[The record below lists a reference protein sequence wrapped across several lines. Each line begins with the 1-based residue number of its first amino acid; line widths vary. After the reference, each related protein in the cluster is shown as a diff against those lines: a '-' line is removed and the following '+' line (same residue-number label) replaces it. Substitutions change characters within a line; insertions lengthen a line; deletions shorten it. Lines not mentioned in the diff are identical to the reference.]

1 MSQMTPESYS
11 NWKNVYKDFLQ
22 SGRSQEEYCQEKGFS
37 LKWFERQNRKAA
49 GYEKRFP
56 QGVPE
61 EQKSPTQKS
70 LSELFVE
77 LIPGSLK
84 PDAVTIP
91 QPAAATSGL
100 KLTYREIVFE
110 LGHDFEE
117 STFKRA
123 LRIVREAF

>member
-1 MSQMTPESYS
+1 MTPESYS

-22 SGRSQEEYCQEKGFS
+22 HGCNKEEYCQEKGFS

-56 QGVPE
+56 QKVSE
-61 EQKSPTQKS
+61 EQQSPTPKS

-77 LIPGSLK
+77 LIPDSLK
-84 PDAVTIP
+84 PEAVEVP
-91 QPAAATSGL
+91 QVSSPL
-100 KLTYREIVFE
+100 RLTYREIVFE

-117 STFKRA
+117 ATFKRA

>member
-1 MSQMTPESYS
+1 MTPESYS
-11 NWKNVYKDFLQ
+11 NWKKVYKDFLQ
-22 SGRSQEEYCQEKGFS
+22 SGRSKEEYCQEKGFS

-56 QGVPE
+56 HGVPE
-61 EQKSPTQKS
+61 EQQSPTPKS

-77 LIPGSLK
+77 LIPESLK
-84 PDAVTIP
+84 PEAVEVP
-91 QPAAATSGL
+91 QVFSPL
-100 KLTYREIVFE
+100 RLTYREIVFE

>member
-1 MSQMTPESYS
+1 MTPESYA
-11 NWKNVYKDFLQ
+11 NWKNVCKDFLQ
-22 SGRSQEEYCQEKGFS
+22 SGRSKEEYCQEKGFS
-37 LKWFERQNRKAA
+37 LKWFERQNRKSE

-61 EQKSPTQKS
+61 KQKSPMQKS

-77 LIPGSLK
+77 LIPESLK
-84 PDAVTIP
+84 PEGIEVP
-91 QPAAATSGL
+91 QLPSPL
-100 KLTYREIVFE
+100 RLTYREIVFE

-117 STFKRA
+117 ATFRRA